1 MINVYVEKK
10 YIFLVHT
17 QADFPM
23 YGPVYTLINFE
34 LRLMGSRKKK
44 WSTLLL
50 SYKEDSWKNLKKTM
64 QR

>member
-44 WSTLLL
+44 NGVRCYCLT
-50 SYKEDSWKNLKKTM
+50 KKIL
-64 QR
+64 RRI